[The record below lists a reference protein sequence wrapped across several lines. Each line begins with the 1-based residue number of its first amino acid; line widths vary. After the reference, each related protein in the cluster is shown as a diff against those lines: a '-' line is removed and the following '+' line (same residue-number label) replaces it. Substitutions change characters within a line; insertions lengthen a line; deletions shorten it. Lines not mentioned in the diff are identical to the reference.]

1 MRIANF
7 CLFVV
12 AAIASSASI
21 SSGQEVARITSP
33 VLVREYKPNYT
44 EEARRRKIQGV
55 VELDAVV
62 LADGTVG
69 DVVVSKSLDK
79 EYGLDDE
86 AVKTMKK
93 WLFKPGTKDG
103 KPVAVRISV
112 EMSFT
117 LRK

>member
-1 MRIANF
+1 MRIAHL
-7 CLFVV
+7 CLCVL

-21 SSGQEVARITSP
+21 PSGQEIARETSP

-44 EEARRRKIQGV
+44 EEARRQKIEGI

-62 LADGTVG
+62 LEDGTVG
-69 DVVVSKSLDK
+69 DVVVTKSLDK

-86 AVKTMKK
+86 SVKTMKK

-103 KPVAVRISV
+103 KPVAVHISV

-117 LRK
+117 IRK